1 MERTYDYLNVKKK
14 LESVYM
20 VGKSIES
27 DIISANNIYS
37 ENIKMTNINIDNYDV
52 DNLYADNVNVNV
64 LNSKGVLN
72 LFDNT
77 FPQNTIDTT
86 SISSLGAG
94 EKWFGGVLAPNGKI
108 YCVPFNSTSV
118 LVINPTDNTVD
129 NIGSLAGNE
138 KWSGGVLALNGKIY
152 CVPASSTSVLI
163 IDPLTDSLDTTTITG
178 LSGSLKWRGGVLAP
192 NGKIY
197 CIPYGATNVLIINPL
212 NNSIDITSI
221 SGLSGGINK
230 WNGGV
235 LAPNGKIYCVP
246 YSNDNI
252 LIIDPNNNTYD
263 NNTLKGFSGVNK
275 WSGGA
280 LGPDGKIYCA
290 PSSSSRLLI
299 IDDPLSPIQSIVFT
313 GTPIY
318 DNSLR
323 KLTCT
328 GSSFLTTITFGD
340 NIIITNLLGDT
351 FIGYVEEVQN
361 DFELIFW
368 LSLGTTVGTIVNLQ
382 KTNKVNVSTRIP
394 TLSPSTKCNGI
405 VLSDDNKLYILP
417 YDSTVLPIIDPY
429 SPIGAISF
437 TGTPTYNNTQK
448 RLTCTGSN
456 FLTNIFVGDN
466 IILSIST
473 GNKFIGYV
481 QSITDNFN
489 LVFVYALGSLGGT
502 IINIQKNRFID
513 LTTMTGITSNN
524 KYAGGILAP
533 NGKIYGIPYSST
545 NSIIINP
552 SLPTLNNWMINPYFN
567 KF

>member
-1 MERTYDYLNVKKK
+1 
-14 LESVYM
+14 
-20 VGKSIES
+20 
-27 DIISANNIYS
+27 
-37 ENIKMTNINIDNYDV
+37 
-52 DNLYADNVNVNV
+52 
-64 LNSKGVLN
+64 
-72 LFDNT
+72 
-77 FPQNTIDTT
+77 
-86 SISSLGAG
+86 
-94 EKWFGGVLAPNGKI
+94 
-108 YCVPFNSTSV
+108 
-118 LVINPTDNTVD
+118 
-129 NIGSLAGNE
+129 
-138 KWSGGVLALNGKIY
+138 
-152 CVPASSTSVLI
+152 
-163 IDPLTDSLDTTTITG
+163 
-178 LSGSLKWRGGVLAP
+178 
-192 NGKIY
+192 
-197 CIPYGATNVLIINPL
+197 
-212 NNSIDITSI
+212 
-221 SGLSGGINK
+221 
-230 WNGGV
+230 
-235 LAPNGKIYCVP
+235 
-246 YSNDNI
+246 

-263 NNTLKGFSGVNK
+263 DNTLKGFSGNNK

-340 NIIITNLLGDT
+340 NIIITNSLGNT

-394 TLSPSTKCNGI
+394 TLSSSTKCNGI

-429 SPIGAISF
+429 SPIEAISF
-437 TGTPTYNNTQK
+437 TGTPTYNNTQQT
-448 RLTCTGSN
+448 LTCVGTN
-456 FLTNIFVGDN
+456 FLTTISVGDN
-466 IILSIST
+466 IILTLST
-473 GNKFIGYV
+473 GNKLIGYV
-481 QSITDNFN
+481 QSITDNSN
-489 LVFVYALGSLGGT
+489 LVFVYALGSLSGAT

-513 LTTMTGITSNN
+513 LTTITGISSED

-533 NGKIYGIPYSST
+533 NRKIYGIPYLSS